1 MDNGRQNYRSLK
13 LASALTIMALL
24 QCVSLSP
31 YSFIDGQTEV
41 LRLTLPGLGIPL
53 VSALNATAGEERLY
67 VIGSRGYHILTI
79 MVAYA
84 LLALVWAIAG
94 VGNVSNIRGGKAAGM
109 WAMYTSTV
117 WSFFYLV
124 WLCTQWSWTM
134 EKPGWAVVHALVL
147 DGLHPA

>member
-1 MDNGRQNYRSLK
+1 MSSSLQ
-13 LASALTIMALL
+13 LWVSTQEGVQIVDEVATVDVISGPVAAATSTLTCDI
-24 QCVSLSP
+24 
-31 YSFIDGQTEV
+31 GEH
-41 LRLTLPGLGIPL
+41 
-53 VSALNATAGEERLY
+53 ATAGEERLY

-84 LLALVWAIAG
+84 ILALVWAIAG

-134 EKPGWAVVHALVL
+134 EKPGWAVVHALV
-147 DGLHPA
+147 